1 MIVMKMRVNFRTFKF
16 DALGTHGV
24 AAFLALALMACG
36 GGGSSGSSV
45 PTDPGTGSSFA
56 VPDLGAVAVQSS
68 ASPLGADWSRGAFM
82 QIYVRAYKDSN
93 GDGLGDLQGL
103 ISKLD
108 YLKDLG
114 VKGLWLMPVTQSQD
128 RDHGYAV
135 KQYRDI
141 ETDYGTLEDFKTL
154 LTQAHQ
160 RGMGVIID
168 YVINHSS
175 DKHPLFLNASS
186 SKLNTQ
192 RDYYVW
198 QDSSP
203 TGWSIFGSNPWY
215 NAGTGYYFGAFWS
228 GMPDFNWKNDKVRTF
243 HHDNLRYWLNLG
255 VDGMRFDAVGNL
267 VENSATAW
275 NSQPESHAVM
285 NAVQSLIKGYD
296 KRYLVC
302 EAPDAPQAF
311 GASTSCG
318 SAFAFDLKDAI
329 LKAVKGDVAAVAT
342 VSDYFKTAPVGM
354 ATFLA
359 NHDSFAGDRVWNQ
372 LGGDVAKYKLAAATY
387 LLLPGTPFIYYGEEV
402 GMASGSGLAGDAA
415 LRSPMSWTDKSSGFS
430 SGTPF
435 RAMAGNL
442 ASQNAASQVGV
453 DGSLHSFYKAMLGLR
468 NSWPSLST
476 GSYQF
481 PFASGS
487 VLGFQRHA
495 GSEKA
500 LVLINYGT
508 APSTVAL
515 TNLPTSI
522 TGSSGYGNAGSL
534 ITTAA
539 GTASLTVPA
548 QSVQVYK
555 L

>member
-1 MIVMKMRVNFRTFKF
+1 MKMRVNFRTFKF
-16 DALGTHGV
+16 NALGTHG
-24 AAFLALALMACG
+24 AAALVALALMACG

-68 ASPLGADWSRGAFM
+68 ASPLGADWSRGAIM

-186 SKLNTQ
+186 SKLNAQ

-198 QDSSP
+198 QDTAP

-215 NAGTGYYFGAFWS
+215 NAGTGYYLGAFWS

>member
-1 MIVMKMRVNFRTFKF
+1 MKMRVNFRTFKF
-16 DALGTHGV
+16 NALGTHG
-24 AAFLALALMACG
+24 AAALVALALMACG

-103 ISKLD
+103 ISKLN

-186 SKLNTQ
+186 SKLNAQ

-198 QDSSP
+198 QDTAP

-215 NAGTGYYFGAFWS
+215 NAGTGYYLGAFWS

>member
-16 DALGTHGV
+16 NALGTHG
-24 AAFLALALMACG
+24 AAALVALALMACG

-68 ASPLGADWSRGAFM
+68 ASPLGADWSRGAIM

-186 SKLNTQ
+186 SKLNAQ

-198 QDSSP
+198 QDTAP

-215 NAGTGYYFGAFWS
+215 NAGTGYYLGAFWS
-228 GMPDFNWKNDKVRTF
+228 GMPDFNWKSDKVRTF

>member
-16 DALGTHGV
+16 DALGTYGV

-68 ASPLGADWSRGAFM
+68 ASPLGADWSRGAIM

-186 SKLNTQ
+186 SKLNAQ

-198 QDSSP
+198 QDTAP

-228 GMPDFNWKNDKVRTF
+228 GMPDFNWKSDKVRTF